1 MSKEMLVIALG
12 VWIIVVRLFLGVP
25 GSWQTALFILSGIA
39 LMVIGFL
46 LRGEAISRQS
56 APRTG
61 NPRNYSFVEST
72 PEPASTHEHQEGI
85 TSLN

>member
-12 VWIIVVRLFLGVP
+12 AWIIVVRLLLGIP
-25 GSWQTALFILSGIA
+25 GSWQTVLFVLSGVV
-39 LMVIGFL
+39 LVVIGFL

-56 APRTG
+56 APRATG
-61 NPRNYSFVEST
+61 NRSYSFVENA
-72 PEPASTHEHQEGI
+72 PEPATTHEQSQGI